1 MLWLGEILH
10 RLPRGTKQTF
20 WHSESF
26 SITSIPLRP
35 ESRLPG
41 QNRSLLSAARNAE
54 ITVIHHHHAVGIHT
68 ASSKLAVACTLFG
81 SPNNATADPGSK
93 SRYP

>member
-1 MLWLGEILH
+1 MLRLGEILH
-10 RLPRGTKQTF
+10 LLPRGTKHTF
-20 WHSESF
+20 WHSDSF
-26 SITSIPLRP
+26 SITSVLLRP

-68 ASSKLAVACTLFG
+68 ACSKLAVACTFFG
-81 SPNNATADPGSK
+81 SPNNATADADSK